1 MSQPV
6 AIVATIVAAPG
17 QRTHVEQAL
26 VEAVDAVR
34 LEPGCEQYDL
44 HRDLTNADRFVMIER
59 WRDAD
64 AVAAHGAGPALA
76 KLGKALNGNAT
87 LDILKLEHVH

>member
-1 MSQPV
+1 MTKPVPIV
-6 AIVATIVAAPG
+6 AIIVAAPG
-17 QRTHVEQAL
+17 QRAHVKQAL

-44 HRDLTNADRFVMIER
+44 NRDLSNPDRFVMVER
-59 WRDAD
+59 WQDAD

-76 KLGKALNGNAT
+76 RLGKALKGNAT
-87 LDILKLEHVH
+87 LEVIKLEQIR